1 MTRCARI
8 TSTEVEGN
16 REKTSEHWLV
26 VFFLGNVTL
35 FFWPFHLF
43 ENVFKFSFVNFN
55 DNAWR
60 NSCSIYKWPSFFHK
74 WMTFKKRRRWYRF
87 QWTAEN
93 CGLDV
98 LWGLQV
104 DSSSQYPSVKGHF
117 WDNQVKLNMVSLLT
131 ELKELMMTG
140 FVGIMDLGFCFCF
153 FNCLTGYVVKHLW
166 MKWYHALKYLSE
178 YKASV

>member
-1 MTRCARI
+1 MTRCARV

-16 REKTSEHWLV
+16 REKNIRTLIGG
-26 VFFLGNVTL
+26 VFPGECHFIY

-43 ENVFKFSFVNFN
+43 ENVFKLNFVDFN
-55 DNAWR
+55 NNAWR

-74 WMTFKKRRRWYRF
+74 WMTFKKRRRWYKF

-98 LWGLQV
+98 LWGLRV

-117 WDNQVKLNMVSLLT
+117 WDNQVKLNMVWLLT

-140 FVGIMDLGFCFCF
+140 FVGITDLSF
-153 FNCLTGYVVKHLW
+153 FFFF
-166 MKWYHALKYLSE
+166 
-178 YKASV
+178 